1 MRTENTRLKATST
14 TRHQNPEGRPEI
26 IWLRALLHIR
36 RIPCC
41 FHREGADES
50 IRDFSG
56 GGAIFAFFELHRS
69 KVQVGNSLKGNK
81 ISTLIDNSA
90 LQSLWK

>member
-14 TRHQNPEGRPEI
+14 TLHQNPEGRPEI
-26 IWLRALLHIR
+26 IWLRALLRIR

-41 FHREGADES
+41 FHREGAGES
-50 IRDFSG
+50 IRDFSA
-56 GGAIFAFFELHRS
+56 GGAIFAFFELHHS